1 MKDAGLVEFTLAILT
16 ANVLRYVVIS
26 GVFFLLFYVLFKS
39 RWAKK
44 KIQPSFPK
52 NQDYLREFGYSILTL
67 LIFVATAL
75 LIFYSPL
82 KEYNKVYTDI
92 AAYGWGYW
100 WGSVVAMIFL
110 HDTYFYWAH
119 RAMHHPK
126 IYRHVHLVHHLSRN
140 PSPWAAFAFH
150 PLEAVVETG
159 IVFLIAFL
167 FRFHI
172 SALLTFLI
180 FMTVYNAYGHLGFE
194 LFPRKF
200 HTTWIG
206 RWVNTSVAHNQHH
219 EQFNGNYGLY
229 FLFWDRWM
237 GTMRE
242 DYDDQCVKVDQKKA
256 SAF

>member
-52 NQDYLREFGYSILTL
+52 NQDYLREFGYSVLTL

-82 KEYNKVYTDI
+82 KEYNKLYTDI

-167 FRFHI
+167 FPFHI

-194 LFPRKF
+194 LFPKNF

-206 RWVNTSVAHNQHH
+206 KWVNTSVAHNQHH
-219 EQFNGNYGLY
+219 EKFNGNYGLY

-237 GTMRE
+237 STMRE
-242 DYDDQCVKVDQKKA
+242 DYNDQCVKVDQKKA
-256 SAF
+256 NAL

>member
-1 MKDAGLVEFTLAILT
+1 MKGAGLVEFTLTILT

-39 RWAKK
+39 RWAKN

-52 NQDYLREFGYSILTL
+52 NQDYWREFGYSILTL

-100 WGSVVAMIFL
+100 WWSVVAMIFL

-167 FRFHI
+167 FPFHI

-194 LFPRKF
+194 LFPKNF
-200 HTTWIG
+200 HTSWIG
-206 RWVNTSVAHNQHH
+206 KWVNTSVAHNQHH
-219 EQFNGNYGLY
+219 EKFNGNYGLY

-242 DYDDQCVKVDQKKA
+242 DYNDQCVKVDQKKA
-256 SAF
+256 SAL